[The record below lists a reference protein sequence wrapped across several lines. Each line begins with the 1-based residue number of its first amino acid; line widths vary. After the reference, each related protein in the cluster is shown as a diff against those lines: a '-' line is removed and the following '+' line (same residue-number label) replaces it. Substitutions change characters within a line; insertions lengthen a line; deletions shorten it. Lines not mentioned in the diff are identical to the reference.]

1 MASSLYPETMNKED
15 NQQENR
21 QTEVRN
27 VTRLRFEPSAASE
40 EAREGGRSTN
50 SML

>member
-15 NQQENR
+15 NQQENQ